1 VFSATAIIRVTN
13 SIIITLV
20 GHDES
25 RIETGAIRIKIQ
37 SRNLKRGKLTR
48 QHNTKIRVTRIVSVL

>member
-1 VFSATAIIRVTN
+1 VLSATAIIRLMN

-20 GHDES
+20 GHVS

-37 SRNLKRGKLTR
+37 SRNLKRGKLTW